1 MSILKKKGGRGQIEI
16 LGIHTFI
23 SVQFSLLTQ
32 VAFFFPPHNDE
43 ATEFITPSPFVIP
56 KTHSDPAVELCQY
69 RNNQQLKKE
78 EKIQCQVKPF

>member
-1 MSILKKKGGRGQIEI
+1 MSIKQKRGGEQIKS
-16 LGIHTFI
+16 LGIHIFI

-43 ATEFITPSPFVIP
+43 PTEFITPSPFVTP
-56 KTHSDPAVELCQY
+56 KTHSDPAIELCQY

-78 EKIQCQVKPF
+78 EKIQCQVKPL